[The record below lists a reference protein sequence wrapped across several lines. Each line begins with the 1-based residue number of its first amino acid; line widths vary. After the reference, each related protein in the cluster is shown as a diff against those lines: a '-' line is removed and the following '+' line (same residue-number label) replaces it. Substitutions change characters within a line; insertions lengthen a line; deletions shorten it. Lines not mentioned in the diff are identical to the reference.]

1 MVNITNFTVV
11 LLEDPR
17 HPDTFQL
24 TDDTRGEMTH
34 SATCCYGGSA
44 IALLF
49 GS

>member
-17 HPDTFQL
+17 HQDMFQL

-34 SATCCYGGSA
+34 SESV
-44 IALLF
+44 LLVVTAVP
-49 GS
+49 